1 MRVFPLEKKK
11 KKIAIQGWTQT
22 FRILISLSYHNTTP
36 PARQK
41 FEKFKDIN

>member
-11 KKIAIQGWTQT
+11 KIAIQGLTQT
-22 FRILISLSYHNTTP
+22 FRILISLSYHSTTP

-41 FEKFKDIN
+41 FEKFKYIN